1 MARHGGWKGGV
12 PTRRQF
18 LNGLGAIGGAAAVY
32 HGAGMLGLLK
42 MTSAQASVPDYPAD
56 AGRGRSAVVIGAG
69 VAGIVAAYHLS
80 RFGFAVTLLE
90 ANPRAGGRSFTAR
103 DGDSFA
109 ETGGPTQTVR
119 LVQNSYP
126 DGTPVDVPTYA
137 NCGAGRIGAHSAL
150 VLDYC
155 HRFNTRLEPYQFYS
169 ASALLQSDSAFDGK
183 PVPFRRIRHNLRGEI
198 AEMLASTVQ
207 QGGIDQP
214 LSANDQERF
223 LQMLQQFGDLQVNAD
238 GRYFFEH
245 TARAGFLVDPIAD
258 MEPGILAPKIGLD
271 EIVRSDLWNRKLF
284 QHMQYLW
291 QATMVQPVGGMDMLW
306 RNILRQQVPSGGLVS
321 DRLRLN
327 APVAR
332 VANTDSGVSVVTEAG
347 EEIRADFCVS
357 TMAPPQLA
365 ARAVN
370 LPPALV
376 QALAAVPYR
385 PSTTM
390 AAQFDN
396 RFWERDSPT
405 TERILGGISWTDR
418 ITGQLWYPSGEF
430 YTSHGVMR
438 IVYNGGADAIRFGD
452 MPLEQRL
459 EEAIASGERFHPGQF
474 AKHILRDSAISVAW
488 HKMPYFMGV
497 GAEYPY
503 LGPGYEDAV
512 RANLERYRFLKQNFP
527 AGQVYLAGDYFS
539 FTPGWKD
546 GAIASAEQAAIGITE
561 RVLGG

>member
-1 MARHGGWKGGV
+1 MSKAGRWTGGV

-18 LNGLGAIGGAAAVY
+18 LTGLGAIGGAAAVY
-32 HGAGMLGLLK
+32 HGAGILGLLK
-42 MTSAQASVPDYPAD
+42 MTSAQAAVPDFPAD

-80 RFGFAVTLLE
+80 RFGFDVTLLE

-109 ETGGPTQTVR
+109 EVGGPTQTAR
-119 LVQNSYP
+119 LLPNSYP
-126 DGTPVDVPTYA
+126 DGTPVESATYA

-169 ASALLQSDSAFDGK
+169 ASALLQSDEAFDGQA
-183 PVPFRRIRHNLRGEI
+183 VPFRRIRHNLRGEI

-258 MEPGILAPKIGLD
+258 TEPGILAPKVGLD
-271 EIVRSDLWNRKLF
+271 EIVRSNLWDRKLF

-306 RNILRQQVPSGGLVS
+306 RNILRQPIPGGGLLS

-332 VANTDSGVSVVTEAG
+332 IANTEDGVSVVTEAG

-365 ARAVN
+365 ERAVN

-396 RFWERDSPT
+396 RFWERHSET

-418 ITGQLWYPSGEF
+418 VTGQLWYPSGEF
-430 YTSHGVMR
+430 YSNSGVMR
-438 IVYNGGADAIRFGD
+438 IVYNGGADAVRFGE
-452 MPLEQRL
+452 MSLEQRL
-459 EEAIASGERFHPGQF
+459 EEAIASGERFHPGLF

-488 HKMPYFMGV
+488 HRMPYFLGV

-503 LGPGYEDAV
+503 LGPGHEDAV
-512 RANLERYRFLKQNFP
+512 RANLERYQYLKRNVP

-546 GAIASAEQAAIGITE
+546 GAIASAEQAAIQITE